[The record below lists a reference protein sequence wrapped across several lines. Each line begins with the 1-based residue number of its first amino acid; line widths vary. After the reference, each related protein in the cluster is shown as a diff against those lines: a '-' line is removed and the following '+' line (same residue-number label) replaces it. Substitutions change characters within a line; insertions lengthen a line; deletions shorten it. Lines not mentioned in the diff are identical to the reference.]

1 MKNKRL
7 ICLITAVALIISGIL
22 SISLT
27 AVAGTVS
34 FNYEP
39 ESATLTVKGSGDIL
53 DYKENDLKSRP
64 WNVYRDETKH
74 IVISDGI
81 TSVGSYS
88 FAQFKYTQTVE
99 LPSSVKSIG
108 EASFA
113 GCNKLLELTV
123 PDSVETVGDY
133 AFGFND
139 RMETPQGFVAHC
151 STKSAAQAYCF
162 RNNIMFDSPMDSMS
176 TTAHI
181 TKSDELQLWS
191 FVPLTDGKLTFYST
205 GKKNTVGFLF
215 DAENYV
221 YSDNYGD
228 LRKTALIYDDDWNGG
243 GLNFKF
249 SYNLKAGKRYYL
261 GARFR
266 LARDYDGSTL
276 TENGK
281 FDVVAEFVCSQH
293 KYELSSTV
301 EPTCEEF
308 GYNVY
313 TCIACGDSYKESISP
328 LGHDFVPS
336 NVEGSN
342 VVLDCSRCGKTS
354 REPFANVYHEELT
367 DENRKFDVN
376 SDGVINAK
384 DYAILRK

>member
-7 ICLITAVALIISGIL
+7 ICLITAVALIISGVL

-139 RMETPQGFVAHC
+139 QMETPQGFVAHC

-228 LRKTALIYDDDWNGG
+228 LRRTALIYDDDWNGG

-301 EPTCEEF
+301 EPTCEEY

-336 NVEGSN
+336 NVDGSD

-354 REPFANVYHEELT
+354 REPFVNVYHEELT

>member
-7 ICLITAVALIISGIL
+7 ICLITAVALIISGVL

-228 LRKTALIYDDDWNGG
+228 LRRTALIYDDDWNGG

-336 NVEGSN
+336 NVDGSDI
-342 VVLDCSRCGKTS
+342 VLDCSRCGKTS
-354 REPFANVYHEELT
+354 REPFANVYHAELT

>member
-7 ICLITAVALIISGIL
+7 ICLITAVALIISGVL

-74 IVISDGI
+74 IVICDGI

-228 LRKTALIYDDDWNGG
+228 LRRTALIYDDDWNGG

-293 KYELSSTV
+293 KYEFSSTF

-328 LGHDFVPS
+328 LGHDFLPS
-336 NVEGSN
+336 NVDGSD

-354 REPFANVYHEELT
+354 REPFANVYHAELT

>member
-7 ICLITAVALIISGIL
+7 ICLITAVALIISGVL

-88 FAQFKYTQTVE
+88 FAQFKYTQTVD

-139 RMETPQGFVAHC
+139 RMETPQGFVAYC

-181 TKSDELQLWS
+181 IKSDELQLWS

-228 LRKTALIYDDDWNGG
+228 LRRTALIYDDDWNGG

-301 EPTCEEF
+301 EPTCDEY

-336 NVEGSN
+336 NVDGSD

-354 REPFANVYHEELT
+354 REPFVNVYHAELT

>member
-7 ICLITAVALIISGIL
+7 ICLITAVALIISGVL

-228 LRKTALIYDDDWNGG
+228 LRRTALIYDDDWNGG

-281 FDVVAEFVCSQH
+281 FDVVAKFVCSQH

-336 NVEGSN
+336 NVDGSD

-354 REPFANVYHEELT
+354 REPFANVYHAELT

>member
-7 ICLITAVALIISGIL
+7 ICFITAVALIISGVL

-88 FAQFKYTQTVE
+88 FAQFKYTQTVD

-228 LRKTALIYDDDWNGG
+228 LRRTALIYDDDWNGG

-301 EPTCEEF
+301 EPTCEGF

-336 NVEGSN
+336 NVDGSD
-342 VVLDCSRCGKTS
+342 VVLDCSRCDKTS
-354 REPFANVYHEELT
+354 REPFVNVYHSELT

>member
-7 ICLITAVALIISGIL
+7 ICFITAVALIISGVL

-228 LRKTALIYDDDWNGG
+228 LRRTALIYDDDWNGG

-336 NVEGSN
+336 NVDGSD

-354 REPFANVYHEELT
+354 REPFVNVYHEELT

>member
-7 ICLITAVALIISGIL
+7 ICLITAVALIISGVL

-113 GCNKLLELTV
+113 GCNKLLDLTV

-228 LRKTALIYDDDWNGG
+228 LRRTALIYDDDWNGG

-249 SYNLKAGKRYYL
+249 SYNLEAGKRYYL

-313 TCIACGDSYKESISP
+313 TCIACGDSYKENISP
-328 LGHDFVPS
+328 FGHDFVPS
-336 NVEGSN
+336 NVDGSD

-354 REPFANVYHEELT
+354 REPFANVYHAELT

>member
-7 ICLITAVALIISGIL
+7 ICLITAVALIISGVL

-228 LRKTALIYDDDWNGG
+228 LRRTALIYDDDWNGG

-301 EPTCEEF
+301 EPTCEEY

-313 TCIACGDSYKESISP
+313 TCIVCGDSYKESISP

-336 NVEGSN
+336 NVDGSD

-354 REPFANVYHEELT
+354 REPFANVYHAELT

>member
-7 ICLITAVALIISGIL
+7 ICLITAVALIISGVL

-228 LRKTALIYDDDWNGG
+228 LRRTALIYDDDWNGG

-301 EPTCEEF
+301 EPTCEEY

-336 NVEGSN
+336 NVDGSD

-354 REPFANVYHEELT
+354 REPFANVYHAELT

>member
-7 ICLITAVALIISGIL
+7 ICLITAVALIISGVL

-228 LRKTALIYDDDWNGG
+228 LKRTALIYDDDWNGG

-336 NVEGSN
+336 NVDGSD

-354 REPFANVYHEELT
+354 REPFANVYHAELT

>member
-1 MKNKRL
+1 
-7 ICLITAVALIISGIL
+7 
-22 SISLT
+22 
-27 AVAGTVS
+27 
-34 FNYEP
+34 
-39 ESATLTVKGSGDIL
+39 
-53 DYKENDLKSRP
+53 
-64 WNVYRDETKH
+64 
-74 IVISDGI
+74 
-81 TSVGSYS
+81 
-88 FAQFKYTQTVE
+88 
-99 LPSSVKSIG
+99 
-108 EASFA
+108 
-113 GCNKLLELTV
+113 
-123 PDSVETVGDY
+123 
-133 AFGFND
+133 
-139 RMETPQGFVAHC
+139 
-151 STKSAAQAYCF
+151 
-162 RNNIMFDSPMDSMS
+162 MFDSPMDSMS

-228 LRKTALIYDDDWNGG
+228 LRRTALIYDDDWNGG
-243 GLNFKF
+243 GLNFKL

-336 NVEGSN
+336 NVDGSD

-354 REPFANVYHEELT
+354 REPFANVYHAELT

-376 SDGVINAK
+376 SDGIINAK

>member
-7 ICLITAVALIISGIL
+7 ICLITAVALIISGVL

-228 LRKTALIYDDDWNGG
+228 LRRTALIYDDDWNGG
-243 GLNFKF
+243 GLNFKL

-336 NVEGSN
+336 NVDGSD

-354 REPFANVYHEELT
+354 REPFANVYHAELT

-376 SDGVINAK
+376 SDGIINAK

>member
-7 ICLITAVALIISGIL
+7 ICLITAVALIISGVL

-191 FVPLTDGKLTFYST
+191 FVPLADGKLTFYST

-228 LRKTALIYDDDWNGG
+228 LRRTALIYDDDWNGG

-301 EPTCEEF
+301 EPTCEEL

-336 NVEGSN
+336 NVDGSD

-354 REPFANVYHEELT
+354 REPFANVYHAELT

>member
-7 ICLITAVALIISGIL
+7 ICLITAVALIISGVL

-221 YSDNYGD
+221 YYDNYGD
-228 LRKTALIYDDDWNGG
+228 LRRTALIYDDDWNGG

-313 TCIACGDSYKESISP
+313 TCIACGDSYKENISP

-336 NVEGSN
+336 NVDGSD

-354 REPFANVYHEELT
+354 REPFANVYHAELT

>member
-7 ICLITAVALIISGIL
+7 ICLITAVALIISGVL

-228 LRKTALIYDDDWNGG
+228 LRRTALIYDDDWNGG
-243 GLNFKF
+243 GLNFKL

-336 NVEGSN
+336 NVDGSD

-354 REPFANVYHEELT
+354 REPFANVYHAELT

-376 SDGVINAK
+376 SDDVINAK
-384 DYAILRK
+384 DYVILRK

>member
-7 ICLITAVALIISGIL
+7 ICLITAVALIISGVL

-228 LRKTALIYDDDWNGG
+228 LRRTALIYDDDWNGG

-293 KYELSSTV
+293 KYELSSTI

-336 NVEGSN
+336 NVDGSD

>member
-7 ICLITAVALIISGIL
+7 ICLITAVALIISGVF

-39 ESATLTVKGSGDIL
+39 ESATLTVEGSGDIL

-228 LRKTALIYDDDWNGG
+228 LRRTALIYDDDWNGG

-336 NVEGSN
+336 NVDGSD

-354 REPFANVYHEELT
+354 REPFANVYHAELT

>member
-7 ICLITAVALIISGIL
+7 ICLITAVALIISGVF

-139 RMETPQGFVAHC
+139 QMETPQGFVAHC

-228 LRKTALIYDDDWNGG
+228 LRRTALIYDDDWNGG

-336 NVEGSN
+336 NVDGSD
-342 VVLDCSRCGKTS
+342 VVLDCSKCGKTS
-354 REPFANVYHEELT
+354 REPFANVYHAELT

>member
-7 ICLITAVALIISGIL
+7 ICLITAVALIISGVL
-22 SISLT
+22 SISFT

-228 LRKTALIYDDDWNGG
+228 LRRTALIYDDDWNGG

-301 EPTCEEF
+301 EPTCEEY

-336 NVEGSN
+336 NVDGSD

-354 REPFANVYHEELT
+354 REPFANVYHAELT

>member
-7 ICLITAVALIISGIL
+7 ICLITAVALIISGVL

-336 NVEGSN
+336 NVDGSD

-354 REPFANVYHEELT
+354 REPFANVYHAELT

>member
-7 ICLITAVALIISGIL
+7 ICLITAVALIISGVL

-139 RMETPQGFVAHC
+139 QMETPQGFVAHC

-228 LRKTALIYDDDWNGG
+228 LRRTALIYDDDWNGG

-336 NVEGSN
+336 NVDGSD

-354 REPFANVYHEELT
+354 REPFANVYHAELT

>member
-7 ICLITAVALIISGIL
+7 ICLITAVALIISGVL

-228 LRKTALIYDDDWNGG
+228 LRRTALIYDDDWNGG

-313 TCIACGDSYKESISP
+313 TCIACGYSYKESISP

-336 NVEGSN
+336 NVDGSD

-354 REPFANVYHEELT
+354 REPFANVYHAELT

>member
-7 ICLITAVALIISGIL
+7 ICLITAVALIISGVL

-99 LPSSVKSIG
+99 LPNSVKSIG

-228 LRKTALIYDDDWNGG
+228 LRRTALIYDDDWNGG

-301 EPTCEEF
+301 EPTCEEY
-308 GYNVY
+308 GYNDY

-328 LGHDFVPS
+328 LGHNFVPS
-336 NVEGSN
+336 NVDGSD

-354 REPFANVYHEELT
+354 REPFVNVYHEELT

>member
-7 ICLITAVALIISGIL
+7 ICLITAVALIISGVL

-113 GCNKLLELTV
+113 GCNKLLDLTV

-228 LRKTALIYDDDWNGG
+228 LRRTALIYDDDWNGG

-336 NVEGSN
+336 NVDGSD

-354 REPFANVYHEELT
+354 REPFANVYHAELT

-376 SDGVINAK
+376 FDGVINAK

>member
-7 ICLITAVALIISGIL
+7 ICLITAVALIISGVF

-99 LPSSVKSIG
+99 LPNSVKSIG

-228 LRKTALIYDDDWNGG
+228 LRRTALIYDDDWNGG

-336 NVEGSN
+336 NVDGSD

-354 REPFANVYHEELT
+354 REPFANVYHAELT

>member
-7 ICLITAVALIISGIL
+7 ICLITAVALIISGVL

-99 LPSSVKSIG
+99 LPNSVKSIG

-228 LRKTALIYDDDWNGG
+228 LRRTALIYDDDWNGG

-249 SYNLKAGKRYYL
+249 SYNLKAGKRFYL

-301 EPTCEEF
+301 EPTCEEY

-328 LGHDFVPS
+328 LGHNFVPS
-336 NVEGSN
+336 NVDGSD

-354 REPFANVYHEELT
+354 REPFVNVYHEELT

>member
-7 ICLITAVALIISGIL
+7 ICLITAVALIISGVL

-64 WNVYRDETKH
+64 WNAYRDETKH

-228 LRKTALIYDDDWNGG
+228 LRRTALIYDDDWNGG

-313 TCIACGDSYKESISP
+313 TCIVCGDSYKESISP

-336 NVEGSN
+336 NVDGSD
-342 VVLDCSRCGKTS
+342 VVLDCSKCGKTS
-354 REPFANVYHEELT
+354 REPFANVYHAELT

>member
-7 ICLITAVALIISGIL
+7 ICLITAVALIISGVF

-228 LRKTALIYDDDWNGG
+228 LRRTALIYDDDWNGG

-336 NVEGSN
+336 NVDGSN

-354 REPFANVYHEELT
+354 REPFANVYHAELT

>member
-7 ICLITAVALIISGIL
+7 ICLITAVALIISGVF

-228 LRKTALIYDDDWNGG
+228 LRRTALIYDDDWNGG

-336 NVEGSN
+336 NVDGSD

-354 REPFANVYHEELT
+354 REPFANVYHAELT

>member
-7 ICLITAVALIISGIL
+7 ICLITAVALIISGVL

-228 LRKTALIYDDDWNGG
+228 LRRTALIYDDDWNGG

-301 EPTCEEF
+301 EPTCEEY

-336 NVEGSN
+336 NVDGSD

>member
-7 ICLITAVALIISGIL
+7 ICLITAVALIISGVL

-123 PDSVETVGDY
+123 PDSVETVDDY

-139 RMETPQGFVAHC
+139 QMETPQGFVAHC

-228 LRKTALIYDDDWNGG
+228 LRRTALIYDDDWNGG

-301 EPTCEEF
+301 EPTCEEY

-328 LGHDFVPS
+328 LGHNFVPS
-336 NVEGSN
+336 NVDGSD

-354 REPFANVYHEELT
+354 REPFVNVYHAELT

>member
-7 ICLITAVALIISGIL
+7 ICLITAVVLIISGVL
-22 SISLT
+22 SVSLT
-27 AVAGTVS
+27 AVAGSVS

-88 FAQFKYTQTVE
+88 FAQFKYTQTVD

-191 FVPLTDGKLTFYST
+191 FVPLTDGKLIFYST

-228 LRKTALIYDDDWNGG
+228 LRRTALIYDDDWNGG

-336 NVEGSN
+336 NVDGSD

-354 REPFANVYHEELT
+354 REPFANVYHAELT

>member
-7 ICLITAVALIISGIL
+7 ICLITAVALIISGVL

-221 YSDNYGD
+221 YYDNYGD
-228 LRKTALIYDDDWNGG
+228 LRRTALIYDDDWNGG
-243 GLNFKF
+243 GLNFKL

-336 NVEGSN
+336 NVDGSD

>member
-7 ICLITAVALIISGIL
+7 ICLITAVALIISGVL

-228 LRKTALIYDDDWNGG
+228 LRRTALIYDDDWNGG

-336 NVEGSN
+336 NVDGSD
-342 VVLDCSRCGKTS
+342 VVLDCSKCGKTS
-354 REPFANVYHEELT
+354 REPFANVYHAELT

>member
-7 ICLITAVALIISGIL
+7 ICLITAVALIISGVL

-228 LRKTALIYDDDWNGG
+228 LRRTALIYDDDWNGG

-313 TCIACGDSYKESISP
+313 TCIACGDSYKENISP
-328 LGHDFVPS
+328 FGHDFVPS
-336 NVEGSN
+336 NVDGSD

-354 REPFANVYHEELT
+354 REPFANVYHAELT

>member
-7 ICLITAVALIISGIL
+7 ICLIIAVALIISGVL

-228 LRKTALIYDDDWNGG
+228 LKRTALIYDDDWNGG

-336 NVEGSN
+336 NVDGSD

-354 REPFANVYHEELT
+354 REPFANVYHAELT

>member
-7 ICLITAVALIISGIL
+7 ICLITAVALIISGVL

-99 LPSSVKSIG
+99 LPNSVKSIG

-228 LRKTALIYDDDWNGG
+228 LRRTALIYDDDWNGG

-301 EPTCEEF
+301 EPTCEEY

-313 TCIACGDSYKESISP
+313 TCVACGDSYKESVSP
-328 LGHDFVPS
+328 IGHDFVPS
-336 NVEGSN
+336 NVDGSD

-354 REPFANVYHEELT
+354 REPFVNVYHEELT

>member
-7 ICLITAVALIISGIL
+7 ICLITAVALIISGVL

-228 LRKTALIYDDDWNGG
+228 LRRTALIYDDDWNGG
-243 GLNFKF
+243 GLNFKL

-336 NVEGSN
+336 NVDGSDI
-342 VVLDCSRCGKTS
+342 VLDCSRCGKTS

>member
-7 ICLITAVALIISGIL
+7 ICFITAVALIISGVL

-34 FNYEP
+34 FDYEP

-99 LPSSVKSIG
+99 LPNSVKSIG

-139 RMETPQGFVAHC
+139 QMETPQGFVAHC

-162 RNNIMFDSPMDSMS
+162 RNNIMFDSPLDSMS

-221 YSDNYGD
+221 YSDSYGD
-228 LRKTALIYDDDWNGG
+228 LRRTALIYDDDWNGG

-301 EPTCEEF
+301 EPTCEEY

-336 NVEGSN
+336 NVDGSD

-354 REPFANVYHEELT
+354 REPFANVYHAELT